1 MNTDKNSS
9 SWDKQT
15 SSWKESIADDNVKTL
30 KAYRLAGQTWRM
42 NAKKMEDASYGK
54 SHSRAE
60 IEQLLLF
67 RQAPTPV
74 PFVTAIMETAEA
86 MMLSS
91 KANAY
96 VATIIFPRDQERT
109 EISRKVAAV
118 YTQLLSNSWYNS
130 LGDLQLDKV
139 VKDSG
144 RVGHGLMFVVPRNE
158 FGEFIVDFK
167 HLSWR
172 YFFPDPYSK
181 DPLYRDMENSVYSM
195 PMTVSGA
202 YRLAKGIDPSLTL
215 KAFKEE
221 FVNGSYVEDMS
232 FEEDNTYFQ
241 GQNVG
246 KDSGNVLFTRRAKL
260 EETKV
265 FIVIPLDQKINFDG
279 NDISF
284 RVYPEVDE
292 NLARLAREKKIKI
305 IEKTREQLVEY
316 TSIGNFGR
324 RKTLAITDHDIVA
337 FTHDHRD
344 TPFPYGRMW
353 KLYPLQRAMNKF
365 IASAI
370 LNQSLLNN
378 VRILSEKG
386 SISNMK
392 KWVMNASMPGVAL
405 EYKLVTPGYSKP
417 PEIVKATPM
426 SGEWLVFPRYL
437 TYMAEYISGV
447 FGTMMG
453 NPNDSPNVFSTVAS
467 LQSAGGQK
475 FKRRMGYMDAALSH
489 AGRVAASYYRDY
501 SPPNG
506 FNVAIDP
513 LTGKENLTTF
523 NTLDLVAG
531 ATPDSKKKLVV
542 KGEDDLS
549 KGFRD
554 VRFTTRASAGYE
566 AATEAAMLTQLAT
579 QTKSAGLIPMIL
591 ERLNM
596 PGTDKYLAE
605 QSEANQL
612 KQRVAKDQQVIKE
625 LESRTKTMQNQI
637 VQAMY
642 RIEQA
647 KFKGNLDVELEKF
660 KKNPVAYLENATN
673 NQGSR

>member
-1 MNTDKNSS
+1 MADKNTSL
-9 SWDKQT
+9 WDKQT
-15 SSWKESIADDNVKTL
+15 SNWKENISKDNL
-30 KAYRLAGQTWRM
+30 KILKDYRLAGMGWRN
-42 NAKKMEDASYGK
+42 NAKKMEDATYGK

-67 RQAPTPV
+67 RQAPTPI
-74 PFVTAIMETAEA
+74 PFTTAIMETAEA

-96 VATIIFPRDQERT
+96 TAPIIFPRDEKRT
-109 EISRKVAAV
+109 EISRKVAAK
-118 YTQLLSNSWYNS
+118 YTQLINNGWYNS
-130 LGDLQLDKV
+130 LGDLHLDRV
-139 VKDSG
+139 IKDSG

-158 FGEFIVDFK
+158 FGEFNVAFNHI
-167 HLSWR
+167 SWR

-195 PMTVSGA
+195 PMTVA
-202 YRLAKGIDPSLTL
+202 AAFRLVKGIDPTLTM
-215 KAFKEE
+215 KDFREE
-221 FVNGSYVEDMS
+221 FVNGSHIEDMS
-232 FEEDNTYFQ
+232 FEEDTTYFR

-246 KDSGNVLFTRRAKL
+246 KDSGNVLFTRRATL

-265 FIVIPLDQKINFDG
+265 YVVIPLVQDINTDG
-279 NDISF
+279 TDIGF

-292 NLARLAREKKIKI
+292 NLTRLAQQKKIKI
-305 IEKTREQLVEY
+305 IPKTRYQLVEY
-316 TSIGNFGR
+316 VSVGNYGR
-324 RKTLAITDHDIVA
+324 RKTLAITEHDIVA

-353 KLYPLQRAMNKF
+353 QLYPLQRAMNKF

-378 VRILSEKG
+378 VRILAEKG

-405 EYKLVTPGYSKP
+405 EYKYVTPGYSKP

-453 NPNDSPNVFSTVAS
+453 DPNGTPSVFSTVAS

-475 FKRRMGYMDAALSH
+475 FKRRMGYLDAALSH
-489 AGRVAASYYRDY
+489 AGKVAASYYRDY

-513 LTGKENLTTF
+513 LTGKESLATF

-531 ATPDSKKKLVV
+531 ATPDAKKKLIVRE
-542 KGEDDLS
+542 EDDLS
-549 KGFRD
+549 RGFRD

-591 ERLNM
+591 ERLNL

-605 QSEANQL
+605 QSETSQLRNQ
-612 KQRVAKDQQVIKE
+612 VAQDQKIIKE
-625 LESRTKTMQNQI
+625 LDSRTKTMQNQI

-647 KFKGNLDVELEKF
+647 KFKGNLDVELERF
-660 KKNPVAYLENATN
+660 KKDPVAYLENATN
-673 NQGSR
+673 NQGTR